1 MTPIENQDIRIVI
14 LRKRGEAIVLL
25 KRELYLSD
33 IIADVMAK
41 LASINFSGNVVF
53 DMLLIKGVTEHYYN
67 MQFKNNAFD
76 YGTNRL
82 LQNPRVEIIRASK
95 VFYRTHPELLVRTSL
110 TQRQK
115 DNVRGWIEER

>member
-25 KRELYLSD
+25 KRELYLSN

-76 YGTNRL
+76 YGTNGL
-82 LQNPRVEIIRASK
+82 LENPRVEIVRESK

-110 TQRQK
+110 TPRQK
-115 DNVRGWIEER
+115 DIVRGWIEER